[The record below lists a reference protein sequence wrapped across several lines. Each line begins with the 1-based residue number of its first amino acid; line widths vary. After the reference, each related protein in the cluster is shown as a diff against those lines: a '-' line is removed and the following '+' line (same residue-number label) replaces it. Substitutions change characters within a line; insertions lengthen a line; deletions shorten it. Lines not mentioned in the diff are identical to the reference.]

1 MTRPIG
7 TSVAAALGILAIALG
22 WHRLAKATSS
32 PTAERVIHM
41 TAQRFEYKPNE
52 ITIEKGVP
60 VILEITSLDRDHGFK
75 IPEFG
80 IRADVKPG
88 ETTRV
93 RIVADH
99 TGRFEFRCDVF
110 CGSGHEDMAGELVV
124 VD

>member
-1 MTRPIG
+1 MARPIG
-7 TSVAAALGILAIALG
+7 ATVAGALGILAIASG
-22 WHRLAKATSS
+22 WHRLATANAS
-32 PTAERVIHM
+32 PAAEQVIHM
-41 TAQRFEYKPNE
+41 TAKRFEYTPNE
-52 ITIEKGVP
+52 ITVKKGVP

-80 IRADVKPG
+80 IRADVKSG

-110 CGSGHEDMAGELVV
+110 CGSGHEDMSGELVV